1 MLTAVGAGHNGLTVA
16 AQCKAYGLD
25 ALVIDKEKRIGDNW
39 RLRYSSLSLHD
50 PVETNHL
57 PFMPFPTTWP
67 QFTPAGKLAN
77 WLENYTDALDLDV
90 WTQATTDPAR
100 TKFNATT
107 GNWDV
112 MTLRTLPDGSVG
124 ERLMHVQHV
133 VMATGLSGGSMRMP
147 PPVPGQ
153 DTWEGII
160 VHSSQHP
167 GGASSK
173 GKRVLVVGAATS
185 GHDIAMDLVQHG
197 AETTML
203 QRSPTYIMSMKNG
216 VHVLGE

>member
-1 MLTAVGAGHNGLTVA
+1 MTVGAGHNGLTVA
-16 AQCKAYGLD
+16 AQCKAFGLD
-25 ALVIDKEKRIGDNW
+25 SLVIDKEKRIGDNW

-50 PVETNHL
+50 PVHTNHL
-57 PFMPFPTTWP
+57 PFMPFPSSWP

-77 WLENYTDALDLDV
+77 WLESYTDALDLDV

-100 TKFNATT
+100 TKFNPKT
-107 GNWDV
+107 GKWDV
-112 MTLRTLPDGSVG
+112 TVLRTMPDGTVR

-153 DTWEGII
+153 DEWEGVI

-167 GGASSK
+167 GGASSR

-185 GHDIAMDLVQHG
+185 GHDIAMDLVQNG

-203 QRSPTYIMSMKNG
+203 QRSRTFIMSIQNG
-216 VHVLGE
+216 THVLRE